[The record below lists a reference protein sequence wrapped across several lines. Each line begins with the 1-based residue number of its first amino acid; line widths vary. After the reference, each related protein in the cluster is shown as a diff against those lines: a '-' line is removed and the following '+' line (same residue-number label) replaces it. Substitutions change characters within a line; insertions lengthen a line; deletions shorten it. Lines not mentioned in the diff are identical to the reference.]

1 MVDCNK
7 PYVSPGGHGKL
18 LCHRSPL
25 LPKLAGVCLHLRTL
39 PYLPYSQGI
48 HSTSIKDLFG
58 TTVKQHQLPRQET
71 DGKRHIGSK
80 RYIESFRTEQI
91 PLIIVLRL
99 TIGQIVQ
106 DQPDLYPGDED
117 VTAEAPSSNERAPQQ
132 NFEWIQYGDV
142 SARRRAR
149 AHITRGFR
157 RQKAA
162 QSQKQK
168 EKNEAEKEGNSAR
181 HNAALVQ
188 QRRPN
193 VSRYAETSQPH
204 DQGSSSAS
212 ATHLVQRPL
221 LRRTLGSG
229 RGDPFDAFPV
239 SLSPQGH
246 ALLDHCKL
254 VYFSQNC
261 RKQIT
266 DPRSKISL
274 TSDHS
279 HLLLTNVPTFR
290 PSKC

>member
-1 MVDCNK
+1 M
-7 PYVSPGGHGKL
+7 
-18 LCHRSPL
+18 
-25 LPKLAGVCLHLRTL
+25 
-39 PYLPYSQGI
+39 
-48 HSTSIKDLFG
+48 
-58 TTVKQHQLPRQET
+58 KQHQLPGQDT
-71 DGKRHIGSK
+71 DGKRHNGSK
-80 RYIESFRTEQI
+80 RYIESFRAEQI
-91 PLIIVLRL
+91 PFIIVLRL
-99 TIGQIVQ
+99 TIGQIVHDQDQ
-106 DQPDLYPGDED
+106 DQPDLYLDDED

-157 RQKAA
+157 RQKAT

-168 EKNEAEKEGNSAR
+168 ENNEAEKEGNSAR

-193 VSRYAETSQPH
+193 VSRYVETSQSH
-204 DQGSSSAS
+204 DQGSSSAP

-239 SLSPQGH
+239 SLSPQGR

-261 RKQIT
+261 RKQVT
-266 DPRSKISL
+266 DPHSKISL
-274 TSDHS
+274 TSHHS
-279 HLLLTNVPTFR
+279 HLLLANVPTFH
-290 PSKC
+290 PSKCFFSTWRQPTPQPFISFFVLLQMISRRGVGDWTRKMLLSTARLL